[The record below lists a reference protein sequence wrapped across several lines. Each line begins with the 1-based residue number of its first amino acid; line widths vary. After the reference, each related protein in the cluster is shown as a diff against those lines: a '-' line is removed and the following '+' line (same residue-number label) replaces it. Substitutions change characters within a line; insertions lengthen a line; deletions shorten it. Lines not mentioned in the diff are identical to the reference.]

1 MIINGRDIGFRNN
14 PYAEAR
20 LKAERDKFAKRI
32 GKDLKKDKLDEA
44 EALEFAAITAEVL
57 SDGEEKFRKVRDHD
71 YVPNPLTRDEFLY
84 TLDYE
89 TMSAII
95 EETRKE
101 MNLKPE
107 IEAKNAPGNGKKTK
121 KSTSG
126 GAKAGT
132 DTSGK

>member
-1 MIINGRDIGFRNN
+1 MIINGRDVGFRNN
-14 PYAEAR
+14 PYAQAKLR
-20 LKAERDKFAKRI
+20 AERDKFAKRI
-32 GKDLKKDKLDEA
+32 GKDLQKDKLDEA

-84 TLDYE
+84 TLDDE
-89 TMSAII
+89 TMAAVI

-101 MNLKPE
+101 MHLKPE
-107 IEAKNAPGNGKKTK
+107 IEAKNATSSGKKTK

-126 GAKAGT
+126 GVKAGT
-132 DTSGK
+132 ATSGK